1 MEHLIREGQEL
12 RATLAAEKAAP
23 EQMRLWQRECGAAI
37 GQLSGGNKAHW
48 LSRAYSEAYLPAGGA
63 TELDVS
69 EIVRRILGVLEE
81 AQASLERVGRE
92 GLETTP
98 AAPNRRFDFVHEKAL
113 RPSLEQTYA
122 ESRRA
127 LEAGDFALAL
137 VAACSVLEA
146 VVTDAL
152 QRASGATLGDWTLEA
167 RAACAEQAG
176 LISKGWARLPDAAR
190 RYRALLDARGDL
202 REDVSVS
209 ESDARLAGQV
219 LHVVLRDLEP
229 GR

>member
-48 LSRAYSEAYLPAGGA
+48 LSRAYSEAYLPAGA
-63 TELDVS
+63 TEKSLA
-69 EIVRRILGVLEE
+69 EIVQRIQGVLEQ
-81 AQASLERVGRE
+81 ALASLKHANQDDRRD
-92 GLETTP
+92 TP
-98 AAPNRRFDFVHEKAL
+98 AAPSRRFDFVHEKAL

-202 REDVSVS
+202 RKDVSVS